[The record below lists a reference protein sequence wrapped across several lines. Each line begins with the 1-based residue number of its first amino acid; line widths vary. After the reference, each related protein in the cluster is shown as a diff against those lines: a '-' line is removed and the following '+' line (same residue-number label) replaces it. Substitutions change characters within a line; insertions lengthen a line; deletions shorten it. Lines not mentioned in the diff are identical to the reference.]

1 SVNGDT
7 TAFSSAT
14 DTASLTVNALNDA
27 PVFDSTEV
35 TSVDEDSPYSYSI
48 VASDIDTGDTL
59 TITAQTTLPS
69 WLSLTTTGGGT
80 ETLSGTPTNSEV
92 GIIL

>member
-1 SVNGDT
+1 MVIQQR
-7 TAFSSAT
+7 
-14 DTASLTVNALNDA
+14 LVVRLILR
-27 PVFDSTEV
+27 
-35 TSVDEDSPYSYSI
+35 YSI